1 MVRKI
6 IRFTPDQFGYKDRGK
21 MKWQGLML
29 SVHTEKL
36 KIMYDKEKNSEPA
49 PKESMTIEEIT
60 TLLSYAYTA
69 DVPISIQANMLN
81 NGLYYPDIEC
91 LVLGYEVE
99 NIILKLKDE
108 RIFKINLYEIKNVQ
122 LLDPVTWYDNFI

>member
-1 MVRKI
+1 
-6 IRFTPDQFGYKDRGK
+6 

-29 SVHTEKL
+29 SDHTEKL

-99 NIILKLKDE
+99 NIILKLNDY
-108 RIFKINLYEIKNVQ
+108 RH
-122 LLDPVTWYDNFI
+122 